1 MTPCCNEQ
9 YLTHIKRIKANQ
21 QLPFSPMAPPILPPA
36 EEMPVPVPTSPAY
49 ITPPRPTMTP
59 SQPTV
64 PVPELNQPGF
74 TNPGGMPMQNPAN
87 IPMQN
92 AANMPMQNAANM
104 PMQNAANMPM
114 QNPQPTPSGTNPSYI
129 QIPSPISFDWQ
140 LSGGTAPLS
149 PILAGDVTDFI
160 GRENPN
166 ITVGVSSN
174 LEGTFEVPPNPLL
187 PEQYQNILDYN
198 TVQYANGFYRTQIG
212 RLVLVQHLIGS
223 NNIATRYGYLVA
235 VGTNYILLQD
245 AIGNIA
251 LVDSYSIKYFYVF
264 YHTTVLPPTNLNQVN
279 SSATALQEYNTE
291 ASENILESEAFV
303 MPEVQ
308 IGQEIQFSDLPSSF
322 SQENRAAEQQA
333 SPQPSESVNNRLIW
347 LADSIPQEAKDIM
360 EKMRL

>member
-9 YLTHIKRIKANQ
+9 YLTRIKRIKANQ
-21 QLPFSPMAPPILPPA
+21 QLPFSPMAPPIVPPS
-36 EEMPVPVPTSPAY
+36 EEIPVPVPTSPAN
-49 ITPPRPTMTP
+49 ITPPRPTMAP
-59 SQPTV
+59 SPTTI
-64 PVPELNQPGF
+64 PVPEVNQPGF
-74 TNPGGMPMQNPAN
+74 TNPGNMPMQNT
-87 IPMQN
+87 
-92 AANMPMQNAANM
+92 ANMPMQNA
-104 PMQNAANMPM
+104 
-114 QNPQPTPSGTNPSYI
+114 QPIPSGTNPSYI

-140 LSGGTAPLS
+140 LTGGTAPLS
-149 PILAGDVTDFI
+149 PMLAGDVTDFI

-279 SSATALQEYNTE
+279 SSAATLQDGNIET
-291 ASENILESEAFV
+291 SEDNLESEAFV
-303 MPEVQ
+303 MPAVQ
-308 IGQEIQFSDLPSSF
+308 IGQEIQFSDLPPSS
-322 SQENRAAEQQA
+322 SPENRVAEQQG
-333 SPQPSESVNNRLIW
+333 SPQPYEPVNSRLVW